1 MCKFKVEKQT
11 SGVDFSNP
19 EIYTCIFLKYLLSS
33 SVCYKKI
40 FINKYGVTDL
50 ALKIDATDGKKWVK
64 FVALQQNSA
73 TLIYDLN
80 TMKGTV
86 ES

>member
-1 MCKFKVEKQT
+1 M
-11 SGVDFSNP
+11 
-19 EIYTCIFLKYLLSS
+19 
-33 SVCYKKI
+33 CYKKI
-40 FINKYGVTDL
+40 FIKKKYGVTDL
-50 ALKIDATDGKKWVK
+50 ALKIDAIDGKKWVK